1 MLWHEILCA
10 RSVLAKNI
18 VVAIDG
24 PAGAGKSTVARGVAR
39 RLGFLYIDTGAMY
52 RAVALWAR
60 RTGIPWDDQHRLG
73 QLAAQARIEFS
84 GDVVLLNGEDV
95 TAAIREPEV
104 SEGASKVAA
113 CGGVRRAMRE
123 EQRRIGQEHSS
134 VMEGRDIG
142 SVVF

>member
-1 MLWHEILCA
+1 MIWRPWDPAGYDLHSGRRNVAYRLTLLESIECCGMRYCA
-10 RSVLAKNI
+10 QGSVLAKNI

-104 SEGASKVAA
+104 
-113 CGGVRRAMRE
+113 
-123 EQRRIGQEHSS
+123 
-134 VMEGRDIG
+134 
-142 SVVF
+142 